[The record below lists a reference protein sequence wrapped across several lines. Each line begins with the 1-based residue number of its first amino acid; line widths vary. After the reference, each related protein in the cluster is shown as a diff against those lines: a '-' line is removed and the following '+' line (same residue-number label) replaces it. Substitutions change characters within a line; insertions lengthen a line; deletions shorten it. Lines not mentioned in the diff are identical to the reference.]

1 MHDCAR
7 GCDRL
12 RHLPAAETIERF
24 YLKMLAQGE
33 ARVLWQEPR
42 SCSYSIA

>member
-1 MHDCAR
+1 MIDFAPQLVLQVMHDCAR

-24 YLKMLAQGE
+24 YLKMLA
-33 ARVLWQEPR
+33 
-42 SCSYSIA
+42 